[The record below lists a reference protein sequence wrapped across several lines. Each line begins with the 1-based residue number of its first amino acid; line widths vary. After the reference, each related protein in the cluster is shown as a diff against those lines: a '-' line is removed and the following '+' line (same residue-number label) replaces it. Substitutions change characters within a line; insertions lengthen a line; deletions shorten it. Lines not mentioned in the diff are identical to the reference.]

1 MQRQSPQ
8 PGKTSGADEI
18 IQSHTN
24 GSSLNNPY
32 ITSVL
37 RRSSQMTQ
45 HQQNPKRSVSNKKVD
60 QQEVIEQRTTEEE
73 LSRS

>member
-8 PGKTSGADEI
+8 PGKPTASEELTHPHNN
-18 IQSHTN
+18 S
-24 GSSLNNPY
+24 SSLNNPY

-45 HQQNPKRSVSNKKVD
+45 HQNSKRSISNKKP
-60 QQEVIEQRTTEEE
+60 QQDVIEQRTTEEE